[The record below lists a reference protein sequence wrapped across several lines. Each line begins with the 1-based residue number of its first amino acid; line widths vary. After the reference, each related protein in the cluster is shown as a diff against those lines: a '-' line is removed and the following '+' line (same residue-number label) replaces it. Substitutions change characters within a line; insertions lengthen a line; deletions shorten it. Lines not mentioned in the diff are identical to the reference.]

1 MHQIQWVRA
10 LQHIVL
16 NSLLFQLSYRA
27 SHHLISSSK
36 SSQTDSLQNWLLQ
49 GARSWFFYW
58 WWQIFEDFSIRN
70 KSFNQFCQTIGK
82 MTGPCLVGQ
91 NEVKHFQ
98 ELVQFEFL
106 SKGDRLALSYGFL
119 DTVIKMREPC
129 HINLS
134 LGVGKLSHQ
143 QSKSSQYSLI
153 FQKYILENWANI
165 INCLVEFRTTQNGQ
179 K

>member
-1 MHQIQWVRA
+1 
-10 LQHIVL
+10 
-16 NSLLFQLSYRA
+16 
-27 SHHLISSSK
+27 
-36 SSQTDSLQNWLLQ
+36 
-49 GARSWFFYW
+49 
-58 WWQIFEDFSIRN
+58 
-70 KSFNQFCQTIGK
+70 

-134 LGVGKLSHQ
+134 LGVRKLSHQ